1 LEATVILFG
10 AISQPG
16 GKKTHTHTCDKYK
29 GFYLGKNGQML
40 SPRYEDFVLKK
51 RIFRQ

>member
-16 GKKTHTHTCDKYK
+16 GKKKHPCDKYK